1 MAALNTTVMEY
12 NIKTYFEE
20 KDDESVKGFSVIDV
34 NQESEQ
40 YRIAEKWVRD
50 TAADTW
56 VQYWIPEERL
66 LERVSL
72 DKCAPKGSLSADQY
86 QKIKKLV

>member
-1 MAALNTTVMEY
+1 MEY
-12 NIKTYFEE
+12 NTKTYFDE

-34 NQESEQ
+34 NQASER

-50 TAADTW
+50 TTEDTW

-66 LERVSL
+66 LERVAGG
-72 DKCAPKGSLSADQY
+72 KCSPKGSLTEEQY
-86 QKIKKLV
+86 QKIKQLV

>member
-1 MAALNTTVMEY
+1 MEY

-20 KDDESVKGFSVIDV
+20 KEDESVKGFSVIDL

-50 TAADTW
+50 SSDATW

-66 LERVSL
+66 LERVAC
-72 DKCAPKGSLSADQY
+72 DKCSPKGSLSQEQY
-86 QKIKKLV
+86 SKIKQLV